1 MHLFVTQFLKDLF
14 WFTSPWADTS
24 KETAGEYTYTEV
36 RDARSGA
43 FLYNKDHIPTGAIST
58 FLMLAFA
65 PLIVGEVA
73 LWLLINPVIAW
84 FGLREIP
91 FGSGVPALLTASI
104 GVGLSWYLAK
114 VAYRVGIRFTGKTV
128 NSAAP
133 RTLGDML
140 TPGEFS
146 LFFVSRVP
154 AFVIA
159 PWLCL
164 AIIVLVIYWLLSSLF
179 GG

>member
-1 MHLFVTQFLKDLF
+1 MHLFITQFLKDLF
-14 WFTSPWADTS
+14 WFTSSWADTS
-24 KETAGEYTYTEV
+24 KETSGEYSYTEV

-43 FLYNKDHIPTGAIST
+43 FLYNKDHMPTGAIAT
-58 FLMLAFA
+58 VVMLALV
-65 PLIVGEVA
+65 PLVGGEVA
-73 LWLLINPVIAW
+73 LWLLINPVLVSLG
-84 FGLREIP
+84 FREIP

-104 GVGLSWYLAK
+104 GIGLSWYLAK
-114 VAYRVGIRFTGKTV
+114 IAYWVGIRFTGRTMD
-128 NSAAP
+128 SAQP
-133 RTLGDML
+133 RTVGEIL
-140 TPGEFS
+140 TPDEFS
-146 LFFVSRVP
+146 LFLVSRVP